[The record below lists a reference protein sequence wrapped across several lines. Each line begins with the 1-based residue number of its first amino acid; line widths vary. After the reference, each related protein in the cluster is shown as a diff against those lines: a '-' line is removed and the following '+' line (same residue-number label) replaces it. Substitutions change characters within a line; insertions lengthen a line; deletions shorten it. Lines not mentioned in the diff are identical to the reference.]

1 MGRLPGYDPFSFVGV
16 GMIGFV
22 GVVAL
27 VLAFGS
33 TAQAAK
39 FDCQDG
45 KAKPATIIGA
55 YTFKQ
60 VCQNK
65 GAGAKEHS
73 VGYPQIVSG
82 DPAAVKWNAAVAK
95 TATTVFAE
103 QGASDFDTS
112 DISYFI
118 GTASAK
124 LISVHF
130 EFYANTAGT
139 AHPSIAVA
147 HMNTV
152 LPAGAPLK
160 VTDLFKITPQWKAF
174 MANQLGAAFTQL
186 SGMSVKDAGIEND
199 TLVSQ
204 ATDPGNWFIDAKG
217 LNIETGDLVSAPNS
231 DVKAT
236 IGWAALKPYLAAGAP
251 VP

>member
-1 MGRLPGYDPFSFVGV
+1 MFRF
-16 GMIGFV
+16 IGI
-22 GVVAL
+22 AL
-27 VLAFGS
+27 LAVAFGS
-33 TAQAAK
+33 GAQAAA

-45 KAKPATIIGA
+45 KAKPATTIGA
-55 YTFKQ
+55 YSFKQ

-65 GAGAKEHS
+65 GAGKKEHS
-73 VGYPQIVSG
+73 VAYPQIISG
-82 DPAAVKWNAAVAK
+82 DATAAKWNAAVAK
-95 TATTVFAE
+95 TATTVFAD

-112 DISYFI
+112 DISYSI

-124 LISVHF
+124 LISLHF
-130 EFYANTAGT
+130 EFYANTEGT

-152 LPAGAPLK
+152 LPMGAPLK
-160 VTDLFKITPQWKAF
+160 ATDMFKVTPQWKTF

-204 ATDPGNWFIDAKG
+204 ATDPGNWLIDAKG

-236 IGWAALKPYLAAGAP
+236 VSWAALKPYLAANAP
-251 VP
+251 AQ